1 MDTTSKKSRK
11 GLVFKMKLF
20 LVLII
25 FVVFTFLFYKA
36 AGTLS
41 LKKINIISFSYY
53 SIVIYSYIGASLV
66 YLGFRE
72 HYLIQKIS
80 DETIINKTFY
90 ILT

>member
-1 MDTTSKKSRK
+1 M
-11 GLVFKMKLF
+11 
-20 LVLII
+20 
-25 FVVFTFLFYKA
+25 VFTFLFYKA

-80 DETIINKTFY
+80 DETIINKTFSVA
-90 ILT
+90 L